1 MSRHFATGFFTSQGE
16 PTKASFAPK
25 KHDLLKLDMSSL
37 YNLVTDL
44 NASAKKGTKQISD
57 KTQLI
62 EVQEYVV
69 KNFENQVKVDNLS
82 YYIQNFKM
90 FKLISNEL
98 AVKIVNFINA
108 NVNKIE
114 LTNLVIA
121 LKMLQEVP

>member
-1 MSRHFATGFFTSQGE
+1 M
-16 PTKASFAPK
+16 
-25 KHDLLKLDMSSL
+25 
-37 YNLVTDL
+37 
-44 NASAKKGTKQISD
+44 
-57 KTQLI
+57 
-62 EVQEYVV
+62 
-69 KNFENQVKVDNLS
+69 DNLS
-82 YYIQNFKM
+82 YYIQNFKR